1 VRYGAWLGKPDGSV
15 VSFPDVDA
23 GRAAAVLAPARRRAA
38 AAGSAWLRPG
48 EVRELFAAYGIA
60 MPDQEV
66 ADSPSAAAA
75 AARRVGFP
83 VAVKLVSDA
92 VTHKSDVGGVVLR
105 LGDEAEVRDAY
116 AGIESRMRAAG
127 RAEDFGGVIV
137 QSMVA
142 GGVEAIVGMSDDATF
157 GPMIMFGLG
166 GVYVELL
173 QDVVFRLHPIT
184 DRDAQELVRGPR
196 GYRLLEGYRGA
207 PPADLRALEEL
218 LMRFSQLVGEHPE
231 IAEMDLNPIKALPP
245 GRGCLVVDARIAV
258 RA

>member
-1 VRYGAWLGKPDGSV
+1 
-15 VSFPDVDA
+15 
-23 GRAAAVLAPARRRAA
+23 
-38 AAGSAWLRPG
+38 
-48 EVRELFAAYGIA
+48 